1 MRCADL
7 GSGLRART
15 TSAKERVGCC
25 DAHRGSNRGK
35 AWRRMLGVAGRRRV
49 AAALGGSRCGG
60 EIRASGWHG
69 PMRGVTVKQ
78 AEVLAGL
85 GEPRRRGIERRP
97 THPRRRCPEQSRR
110 CTGRS
115 RRKRVWR
122 GSWARGGT
130 IAVVGE
136 GWKGAVWPVRDGAED
151 LRGGAVWSEGGKAAL
166 GFGSAAVGWE
176 GRRGEDSFY
185 RAANLGV
192 RARDAGAA
200 RGSRRVRSAR
210 PSRRRGRS

>member
-1 MRCADL
+1 MGGGGSARRRLAGASVL
-7 GSGLRART
+7 GDARGYGPRNLT
-15 TSAKERVGCC
+15 PKGPGRVVGSHWGFWWPETSRRV
-25 DAHRGSNRGK
+25 
-35 AWRRMLGVAGRRRV
+35 LGVADRRRV
-49 AAALGGSRCGG
+49 AAALGGSRCRG

-136 GWKGAVWPVRDGAED
+136 GWKGAVWPVHDGAED
-151 LRGGAVWSEGGKAAL
+151 LRGGAVWSEGG
-166 GFGSAAVGWE
+166 
-176 GRRGEDSFY
+176 GRR
-185 RAANLGV
+185 R
-192 RARDAGAA
+192 
-200 RGSRRVRSAR
+200 
-210 PSRRRGRS
+210 

>member
-1 MRCADL
+1 MARANHPGGLCGSAMGAVVRTAKRGGSVAARFIGVHCADL

-151 LRGGAVWSEGGKAAL
+151 LRSGAVWSEGGEGGARVWI
-166 GFGSAAVGWE
+166 GCGWM
-176 GRRGEDSFY
+176 G
-185 RAANLGV
+185 
-192 RARDAGAA
+192 GAQ
-200 RGSRRVRSAR
+200 G
-210 PSRRRGRS
+210 

>member
-1 MRCADL
+1 MRRGLAGVRCADL

-25 DAHRGSNRGK
+25 DAHRDSNRGK

-49 AAALGGSRCGG
+49 AAALGGSRCRG

-97 THPRRRCPEQSRR
+97 THPRRRCLEQSRR

-151 LRGGAVWSEGGKAAL
+151 LRGGAVWSEGGEGGARVWI
-166 GFGSAAVGWE
+166 GCGWM
-176 GRRGEDSFY
+176 G
-185 RAANLGV
+185 
-192 RARDAGAA
+192 GAQ
-200 RGSRRVRSAR
+200 G
-210 PSRRRGRS
+210 